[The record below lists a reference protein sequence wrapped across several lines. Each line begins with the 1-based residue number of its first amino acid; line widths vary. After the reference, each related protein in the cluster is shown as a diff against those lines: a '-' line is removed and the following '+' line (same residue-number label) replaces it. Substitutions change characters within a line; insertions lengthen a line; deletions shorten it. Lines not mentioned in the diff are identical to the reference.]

1 MMENKKPD
9 LSELNK
15 LEEYLKTNGYNYRRR
30 DEEPGEQSILYPRN
44 WHQIKVYNNN
54 LDPIEVAWDVICH
67 YGSYGYEQGLL
78 EIMNGIE
85 QVVDTPDGV
94 RGNLTAQDIIN
105 ILEEDTQDTKK
116 SAFVRPNVGAYECF
130 NCGEYTVIW
139 DSDFSF
145 EDYGEEGDGLIH
157 ECHCANCGATITYRI
172 PFDDMEEEHLEE
184 KWDCDNSD
192 ITCEDCDH
200 HMVVS
205 WCGKAIAKQ
214 VPINKEYETGWMDGY
229 SAKEEESP
237 WILCEDDLPEMHD
250 AGMLKKLG
258 TQERSDKC
266 LVTIECEG
274 ERVVDNDA
282 ELHDGE
288 WYSSFIRFLKA
299 GNKTFKVV
307 AWMPMPKPYK
317 E

>member
-44 WHQIKVYNNN
+44 WHQIKVYNND
-54 LDPIEVAWDVICH
+54 LDSIEVAWDVICH

-78 EIMNGIE
+78 EIMNGKE

-105 ILEEDTQDTKK
+105 ILEEDSQDTKK
-116 SAFVRPNVGAYECF
+116 SAFIRP
-130 NCGEYTVIW
+130 
-139 DSDFSF
+139 
-145 EDYGEEGDGLIH
+145 
-157 ECHCANCGATITYRI
+157 
-172 PFDDMEEEHLEE
+172 EEHLEE

-205 WCGKAIAKQ
+205 WCGKAIKTQ

-229 SAKEEESP
+229 SAKEEESL
-237 WILCEDDLPEMHD
+237 WIPCSVDLPEMHD
-250 AGMLKKLG
+250 AGILKKIG
-258 TQERSDKC
+258 IQNRSDKC
-266 LVTIECEG
+266 LITINYDEK
-274 ERVVDNDA
+274 RIVDNDA
-282 ELHDGE
+282 ELNDGE

-299 GNKTFKVV
+299 ENKKYNVV
-307 AWMPMPKPYK
+307 AWMPMPKAY
-317 E
+317 EE

>member
-15 LEEYLKTNGYNYRRR
+15 LEEYLKTNGYSYRRR
-30 DEEPGEQSILYPRN
+30 DEEPDERSALYPHNR
-44 WHQIKVYNNN
+44 HQIKVYNNDLN
-54 LDPIEVAWDVICH
+54 PLEIVWDVICH
-67 YGSYGYEQGLL
+67 YGSYGYEEGLL
-78 EIMNGIE
+78 EIMNGVEKI
-85 QVVDTPDGV
+85 VDTPDGV
-94 RGNLTAQDIIN
+94 KGHLTAQDVIDLLENKKYRTIN
-105 ILEEDTQDTKK
+105 
-116 SAFVRPNVGAYECF
+116 S
-130 NCGEYTVIW
+130 
-139 DSDFSF
+139 
-145 EDYGEEGDGLIH
+145 
-157 ECHCANCGATITYRI
+157 
-172 PFDDMEEEHLEE
+172 
-184 KWDCDNSD
+184 DCDLE
-192 ITCEDCDH
+192 CENCEH
-200 HMVVS
+200 HFTVS
-205 WCGKAIAKQ
+205 WCGKAIKNHD
-214 VPINKEYETGWMDGY
+214 INKDYETGWMDGY

-299 GNKTFKVV
+299 GNKMFKVV
-307 AWMPMPKPYK
+307 AWMPMPDAYNY
-317 E
+317 